1 MTIKFNRVER
11 FGEVKYIADIAI
23 FDLNTPKTTRERVS
37 ADTIAKL
44 LVKLQDKI
52 YVELNKDKDQ

>member
-23 FDLNTPKTTRERVS
+23 FDPNAPKTTRERVS

-52 YVELNKDKDQ
+52 YVELNKDKD